1 MKKLRPLYAAKDRLM
16 IKAVIFDFGGVL
28 AEEGFREGLQAI
40 ADKNGLECDLFFETA
55 RELIYHG
62 GYVTGQSREPDFWT
76 DLREKAGIRG
86 SDNELRHEILK
97 RFVLREKVL
106 RIVKKISFAGLITA
120 ILSDQ
125 TNWLDEINER
135 EPFYHLFDF
144 IFNSYDIK
152 KSKRDPSVFGDV
164 CSVMGLKPDEAVF
177 VDDNAANIRNAS
189 DAGFRIIHFINV
201 NQFEREIEG
210 IM

>member
-1 MKKLRPLYAAKDRLM
+1 
-16 IKAVIFDFGGVL
+16 
-28 AEEGFREGLQAI
+28 
-40 ADKNGLECDLFFETA
+40 
-55 RELIYHG
+55 
-62 GYVTGQSREPDFWT
+62 
-76 DLREKAGIRG
+76 
-86 SDNELRHEILK
+86 
-97 RFVLREKVL
+97 VLREKVL

-125 TNWLDEINER
+125 TNWLNEINER

-177 VDDNAANIRNAS
+177 VDDNAANIKNAS
-189 DAGFRIIHFINV
+189 DAGLRIIHFINV
-201 NQFEREIEG
+201 NQFEREIEE